1 MQPLARAGDKFAG
14 PGQPL
19 GSIAGPGATSVFIGG
34 LPALRAGDT
43 CRASTA
49 AVPGTVLVAEGAATV
64 LIEGKPAARHG
75 DLTSNGAKL
84 IANQSNVVTG

>member
-1 MQPLARAGDKFAG
+1 MQPLARAGDKYAG
-14 PGQPL
+14 SGQPL
-19 GSIAGPGATSVFIGG
+19 GSIAGPGATTVFIGG

-49 AVPGTVLVAEGAATV
+49 AEPGSVLVIEGAATV

-75 DLTSNGAKL
+75 DLTSNGTKI
-84 IANQSNVVTG
+84 IAGQSSVVTG